1 MLTSSDK
8 AIILPIL
15 KSIGTDAYLVD
26 VLEDGTFRFFAIN
39 WTKDKDLGL
48 KSSDIIVGKRPEDIF
63 QADRAESLNE
73 HYKRC
78 VEQRSSIEL
87 HATYESD
94 SGRHWANHVLVPIF
108 DLNGRIVRIMG
119 TVVDITERK
128 KIEEELKRHQEELQE
143 LVKERTFELTKTNEQ
158 LEQEIVE
165 HEKADERKAQ
175 LLKEVESVNQELKD
189 FAYVVS
195 HDLKAPLRSIT
206 TLANW
211 LSVDYTDKLDEEGK
225 EQLNL
230 LVGKANRL
238 TSLINGILDYSRL
251 GRIKEE
257 KIKLNMN
264 EIVIEVIEILA
275 PPQNIKIAVEN
286 ELPSISFEKNR
297 LIEVFQNL
305 LSNAIKYMDKPEGT
319 IKIGCVGDGEYWK
332 FSISDNGPGIEQKY
346 FEKIFQ
352 IFQTLSPI
360 DERESTGIGLTLVKK
375 IITMY
380 GGEIWVES
388 EYGHGSTFFFKLPK
402 IMNSN
407 QEKLEVKKNEKQK
420 LDTSC

>member
-1 MLTSSDK
+1 L
-8 AIILPIL
+8 
-15 KSIGTDAYLVD
+15 DA
-26 VLEDGTFRFFAIN
+26 
-39 WTKDKDLGL
+39 
-48 KSSDIIVGKRPEDIF
+48 
-63 QADRAESLNE
+63 
-73 HYKRC
+73 
-78 VEQRSSIEL
+78 
-87 HATYESD
+87 
-94 SGRHWANHVLVPIF
+94 
-108 DLNGRIVRIMG
+108 
-119 TVVDITERK
+119 
-128 KIEEELKRHQEELQE
+128 
-143 LVKERTFELTKTNEQ
+143 
-158 LEQEIVE
+158 
-165 HEKADERKAQ
+165 
-175 LLKEVESVNQELKD
+175 
-189 FAYVVS
+189 
-195 HDLKAPLRSIT
+195 
-206 TLANW
+206 
-211 LSVDYTDKLDEEGK
+211 
-225 EQLNL
+225 
-230 LVGKANRL
+230 
-238 TSLINGILDYSRL
+238 LINGILDYSRL

-257 KIKLNMN
+257 KIKLNTG
-264 EIVIEVIEILA
+264 EIVNEVIEILA
-275 PPQNIKIAVEN
+275 PPQNIKIAVES

-319 IKIGCVGDGEYWK
+319 IEIGCVGDGEYWK